1 MDAPL
6 IHVIIRILT
15 FLILSIVV
23 SVPVAAEEWH
33 GLRPGISTRQDVIRE
48 FGECPES
55 QRQCE
60 FNLADE
66 DVFIEFA
73 GADTCANAVEGRV
86 LLIQRD
92 FAVDASFA
100 SLNLNQLRFKKFDP
114 SWPRGIGYQGF
125 INEDIGL
132 AVKTF
137 NKRIIQVAYFS
148 SSRERQFC
156 PKYYAKPTEFVDA
169 PVEHAPNL
177 FIKCP
182 KAPVSAGER
191 LTFKAEYLRGLS
203 ILLSWSTTAGTIVEG
218 QGRRRMILDTAGL
231 NGKTIKV
238 SVERMDS
245 TGRIAM
251 ESCEIKFE
259 K

>member
-1 MDAPL
+1 MK
-6 IHVIIRILT
+6 RILA

-48 FGECPES
+48 FGECPGS
-55 QRQCE
+55 RRQCE
-60 FNLADE
+60 LNLADE

-73 GADTCANAVEGRV
+73 GADTCANSVEGRV

-100 SLNLNQLRFKKFDP
+100 SLNLSQLRFKKFDP

-137 NKRIIQVAYFS
+137 NKRIIQVAYFPS
-148 SSRERQFC
+148 SKARQFC
-156 PKYYAKPTEFVDA
+156 SAFYVKPREFVDA

-177 FIKCP
+177 FVKCP
-182 KAPVSAGER
+182 EGPVLAGGR

-203 ILLSWSTTAGTIVEG
+203 ILLTWSATAGNIVEG
-218 QGRRRMILDTAGL
+218 QGRRRMMLDSAGL
-231 NGKTIKV
+231 NGKTINI
-238 SVERMDS
+238 SVERIDS

-251 ESCEIKFE
+251 ESCEIKFQ

>member
-1 MDAPL
+1 M
-6 IHVIIRILT
+6 IRVTIRILT

-48 FGECPES
+48 FGECPEP

-73 GADTCANAVEGRV
+73 GADTCPNSVEGRV

-92 FAVDASFA
+92 LALDASFA
-100 SLNLNQLRFKKFDP
+100 SLNLSHLRFKKFDP
-114 SWPRGIGYQGF
+114 SWPRGVGYQGF

-137 NKRIIQVAYFS
+137 NKRTIQVAYFP
-148 SSRERQFC
+148 SSRQRQFC
-156 PKYYAKPTEFVDA
+156 PGYYVMPREFVDA
-169 PVEHAPNL
+169 PVEHAPIL

-182 KAPVSAGER
+182 KGPVSAGER

-203 ILLSWSTTAGTIVEG
+203 ILLTWSATAGTIVEG
-218 QGRRRMILDTAGL
+218 QGRRRIILDSAGL

-245 TGRIAM
+245 TGRVAM
-251 ESCEIKFE
+251 QSCEIKFQE
-259 K
+259 

>member
-1 MDAPL
+1 LDAPL
-6 IHVIIRILT
+6 ILVIIRILT
-15 FLILSIVV
+15 FLIVLIFISI
-23 SVPVAAEEWH
+23 PVAAEEWH
-33 GLRPGISTRQDVIRE
+33 GLRPGTSTRQDVIGE

-55 QRQCE
+55 QRECE

-73 GADTCANAVEGRV
+73 GADTCANSIERRV

-137 NKRIIQVAYFS
+137 NKQIIQVAYFPG
-148 SSRERQFC
+148 SRERQFC
-156 PKYYAKPTEFVDA
+156 PGYYAKPREFVDA
-169 PVEHAPNL
+169 QVEHAPNL
-177 FIKCP
+177 FIKCRKGP
-182 KAPVSAGER
+182 ASAGEQ
-191 LTFKAEYLRGLS
+191 LTFKAEYLRGLFIS
-203 ILLSWSTTAGTIVEG
+203 LTWSATAGTIVEG
-218 QGRRRMILDTAGL
+218 QGRRRMILDTTGL

-238 SVERMDS
+238 TVERIDS

-251 ESCEIKFE
+251 DSCEIKFQ